1 MREEG
6 TPRRELCEANR
17 GFLILLDAFRIERV
31 RLNQGGLTRVSLP
44 GVVLATIAIGLAAC
58 SDASMP
64 TKPGVASP
72 STLRADRSSNDHSKM
87 VRLQDECDPTTFDA
101 AVGPGTCVRN
111 GGMKFDQFVS
121 VLTRLHTVPA
131 WKFAPDNV
139 NLRVGDILAATNTG
153 GEVHTFTE
161 VEEFGGGVV
170 GFLNDLAGTPNVA
183 NECKNLPLSAF
194 LAPGATVS
202 EVTDEAHDE
211 KYQCCIHPWMRA
223 VVHIAAK

>member
-1 MREEG
+1 M
-6 TPRRELCEANR
+6 
-17 GFLILLDAFRIERV
+17 
-31 RLNQGGLTRVSLP
+31 RVSLP

-72 STLRADRSSNDHSKM
+72 TTLRADRQSGEHSM
-87 VRLQDECDPTTFDA
+87 TVQLMDDCDPTTFNGPGGP
-101 AVGPGTCVRN
+101 GPGTCVKK
-111 GGMKFDQFVS
+111 GGGVKFDQFIAEITH
-121 VLTRLHTVPA
+121 LKRAPA
-131 WKFAPDNV
+131 WRMSPGNV
-139 NLRVGDILAATNTG
+139 NLHVGDILAAANVG

-161 VEEFGGGVV
+161 VEEFGGGIIP
-170 GFLNDLAGTPNVA
+170 FLNDLAGTPTVA

-194 LAPGATVS
+194 LAPGATTS